1 MKKIILLIIGMLLI
15 SNIIIINAT
24 TTSTLGTIT
33 QGDCIDLYQTCP
45 SCSYVNLTSMKY
57 PNGSI
62 NLVNLAMTQFDT
74 NYNYTFCSTNDTGG
88 YFYTVK
94 GDKDGTDTSE
104 TIGFEVTPNGKE
116 NPSGIVIVIFSAF
129 FLGLL
134 FFAIF
139 SLLKMIA
146 LWKDLDVD
154 ILDVSK
160 SFGIYFVLFAFYY
173 LVKYYLGNLVIE
185 DLTLL
190 MIKVGAITHIFVPL
204 TAFLASMIFNPLRR
218 KK

>member
-1 MKKIILLIIGMLLI
+1 MKKIILMFIMGIFLI
-15 SNIIIINAT
+15 SFANAT
-24 TTSTLGTIT
+24 SSLGNIK
-33 QGDCIDLYQTCP
+33 QGDCIDLFQSCP

-62 NLVNLAMTQFDT
+62 NFVNLEMTKSDI
-74 NYNYTFCSTNDTGG
+74 NYNYTFCSTNTTGE

-94 GDKDGTDTSE
+94 GDKDGTE
-104 TIGFEVTPNGKE
+104 TIETINFEVTPNGKE
-116 NPSGIVIVIFSAF
+116 NPSGIVIVIFSLV

-134 FFAIF
+134 FFATF

-154 ILDVSK
+154 ILDTAK
-160 SFGIYFVLFAFYY
+160 AFGIYFVLFAFYY
-173 LVKYYLGNLVIE
+173 LTKYYLGNLVIE
-185 DLTLL
+185 DLTLI

-204 TAFLASMIFNPLRR
+204 TAFLTSMLFNPLR
-218 KK
+218 KKK